1 MNTKVYPRT
10 NDFQTIYLNTV
21 IKNPAIIVGDYTI
34 YNDFVNDPLDF
45 EKNNVL
51 YHYPI
56 NKDRLIIGKFC
67 SVACGTK
74 FLFNSANHT
83 LRSLS
88 NYTFPLFFGEWG
100 LDKEDVA
107 SAWDNKGDIVI
118 GNDVWIGYEAVIMSG
133 VHVGDGAVI
142 SSKASR
148 RADSM
153 IDASS
158 SSPPPAMNSRYP
170 DPFFGTHRTA
180 PARP

>member
-88 NYTFPLFFGEWG
+88 NIHSLFSLE
-100 LDKEDVA
+100 
-107 SAWDNKGDIVI
+107 N
-118 GNDVWIGYEAVIMSG
+118 
-133 VHVGDGAVI
+133 GA
-142 SSKASR
+142 
-148 RADSM
+148 
-153 IDASS
+153 
-158 SSPPPAMNSRYP
+158 
-170 DPFFGTHRTA
+170 
-180 PARP
+180 

>member
-34 YNDFVNDPLDF
+34 YNDFINDPLDF

-74 FLFNSANHT
+74 FLLTVRTIPCVLYPIIH
-83 LRSLS
+83 SLFS
-88 NYTFPLFFGEWG
+88 LEN
-100 LDKEDVA
+100 
-107 SAWDNKGDIVI
+107 
-118 GNDVWIGYEAVIMSG
+118 
-133 VHVGDGAVI
+133 GA
-142 SSKASR
+142 
-148 RADSM
+148 
-153 IDASS
+153 
-158 SSPPPAMNSRYP
+158 
-170 DPFFGTHRTA
+170 
-180 PARP
+180 

>member
-100 LDKEDVA
+100 LWLIWPVLSFLK
-107 SAWDNKGDIVI
+107 
-118 GNDVWIGYEAVIMSG
+118 
-133 VHVGDGAVI
+133 
-142 SSKASR
+142 
-148 RADSM
+148 
-153 IDASS
+153 
-158 SSPPPAMNSRYP
+158 PPASLFLKSNRIMLP
-170 DPFFGTHRTA
+170 THFLCPFC
-180 PARP
+180 ARFLY

>member
-34 YNDFVNDPLDF
+34 YNDFINDPLDF

-74 FLFNSANHT
+74 FLFNSAEPYLAFFIQLYIPSFLWRMG
-83 LRSLS
+83 LR
-88 NYTFPLFFGEWG
+88 
-100 LDKEDVA
+100 
-107 SAWDNKGDIVI
+107 
-118 GNDVWIGYEAVIMSG
+118 
-133 VHVGDGAVI
+133 
-142 SSKASR
+142 
-148 RADSM
+148 
-153 IDASS
+153 
-158 SSPPPAMNSRYP
+158 
-170 DPFFGTHRTA
+170 
-180 PARP
+180 

>member
-67 SVACGTK
+67 SCVLYPIIHS
-74 FLFNSANHT
+74 LF
-83 LRSLS
+83 SLE
-88 NYTFPLFFGEWG
+88 N
-100 LDKEDVA
+100 
-107 SAWDNKGDIVI
+107 
-118 GNDVWIGYEAVIMSG
+118 
-133 VHVGDGAVI
+133 GA
-142 SSKASR
+142 
-148 RADSM
+148 
-153 IDASS
+153 
-158 SSPPPAMNSRYP
+158 
-170 DPFFGTHRTA
+170 
-180 PARP
+180 